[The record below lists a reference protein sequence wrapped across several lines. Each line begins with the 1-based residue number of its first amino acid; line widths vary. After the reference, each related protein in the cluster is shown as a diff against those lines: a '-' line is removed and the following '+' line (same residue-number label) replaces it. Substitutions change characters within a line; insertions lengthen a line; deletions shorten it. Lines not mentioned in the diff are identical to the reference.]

1 MASWEGADRWLT
13 VLPCS
18 TGTSRVPRREGAA
31 SQPGWGG
38 KRVRKGL
45 LDLRRWG
52 LALTRSRRVC
62 AFVWQRYLP
71 MCVGVYLGP
80 GECDFSGSDSTPGR
94 PLEMR
99 CLRLLCRPPAPGS
112 AFSQDA
118 GEVHVHIQVQ
128 VCLLHTGRRAPCRS
142 RRRAVLRR
150 LVNTRAWRDSDTNSC
165 VLPGTGVHAQSPC

>member
-1 MASWEGADRWLT
+1 MANCPAVFHRHKPGSKERGGCFPAWVGWQEGQER
-13 VLPCS
+13 
-18 TGTSRVPRREGAA
+18 TSGSQTMGAGA
-31 SQPGWGG
+31 NSVQES
-38 KRVRKGL
+38 VCIC
-45 LDLRRWG
+45 
-52 LALTRSRRVC
+52 LAAVSPDV
-62 AFVWQRYLP
+62 
-71 MCVGVYLGP
+71 CVGVYLGP